1 MYGSRG
7 RRQDLGGPVV
17 KFQVSSLPVLA
28 GNWQNWHWQTA
39 GMAWQNARQQRAA
52 AAVEPSRPRLAPIAA
67 GPHPA
72 TMGAAHDDRP
82 HTAGQQGGG
91 DELCRLRSVEFL
103 ENRLSPAE
111 RQQFSRDG
119 YIVVPDALP
128 AADFNLID
136 TALDGLYRST
146 TAGSAAESQ
155 GTLLAPV
162 FTSVHTLSD
171 EAAVVRMLTAPAPFA
186 KAVDILGFNIA
197 LYHAHLAINPPAGET
212 SESSNWGGRAFGYRE
227 SVSACHF
234 RLWLCAY

>member
-1 MYGSRG
+1 MG
-7 RRQDLGGPVV
+7 LGGVDKILVV
-17 KFQVSSLPVLA
+17 QLSSFKFQVCQFWQETGRTGTGKLLAWHGRTPSSARPPVEA
-28 GNWQNWHWQTA
+28 T
-39 GMAWQNARQQRAA
+39 
-52 AAVEPSRPRLAPIAA
+52 RPAA